1 MIYYITTKKEVRIV
15 YINRIELKRRAK
27 QLVRTGT
34 PNPMVVALIFIL
46 ATTWLSTVLDLVVEN
61 PLNKAMGIIEEWSL
75 AMNLEENVAPSMMDA
90 MSQQLMSCFH
100 GSKAVIGLL
109 VAVLMALYSLVVN
122 FGYYSHTLQ
131 KIRGEET
138 SVGEIF
144 SWFGMAGK
152 IILLQILKTLYI
164 YLWSMLFVIPG
175 VIAMYRYRMAD
186 YCLLDDPNISAL
198 EAIRRSKKLMQG
210 RKMDLFTMDVS
221 FFGWLLLET
230 IVAQFAASLVGMLVA
245 PMMGSLTVPL
255 GITMIVSLIV
265 TTAFSVYLVPY
276 MQYTYAGY
284 YVALKEMPKAP
295 PVNPGAPQ
303 PPFVNP
309 PDGFNQNPWGS
320 NASET
325 KEDDSNN
332 EGWNQ

>member
-1 MIYYITTKKEVRIV
+1 M

-27 QLVRTGT
+27 QLVRSGS

-61 PLNKAMGIIEEWSL
+61 PLNKVMELATQWSM
-75 AMNLEENVAPSMMDA
+75 AMNLEGNVSPSMTDA
-90 MSQQLMSCFH
+90 MMQQMMNCFH
-100 GSKAVIGLL
+100 GPKAMFGLL
-109 VAVLMALYSLVVN
+109 AAVLMALYSLVVS

-131 KIRGEET
+131 KVRDEET
-138 SVGEIF
+138 SVGEMF

-152 IILLQILKTLYI
+152 IILLQVLKMLYI
-164 YLWSMLFVIPG
+164 YLWSMLFVFPG
-175 VIAMYRYRMAD
+175 IIAMYRYRMAD
-186 YCLLDDPNISAL
+186 YCLMDDPDISAL

-210 RKMDLFTMDVS
+210 RKMDLFTVDLS
-221 FFGWLLLET
+221 FFGWLFLESLA
-230 IVAQFAASLVGMLVA
+230 AQFAATFVGMLVA
-245 PMMGSLTVPL
+245 PMIGSLTVPV
-255 GITMIVSLIV
+255 GITMMVSLIV

-309 PDGFNQNPWGS
+309 PDASNQDPWGRT
-320 NASET
+320 NNDT
-325 KEDDSNN
+325 KENDSNN